1 MKSRVRGDTL
11 ISVLIG
17 VALLSVVI
25 VASVQG
31 SAGMQLIS
39 ANMRQLLQGGMVSLD
54 VAEILKARAQT
65 IAASDDSSSTKLAQ
79 LNGFVNALTPKL
91 QLLGSDS
98 SDTSGYDIDV
108 SSAQLVD
115 SDFAQLTL
123 NVSWNSTTGQINSA
137 EGQTLK
143 LPLAAVNSGGAN
155 TGSRVSMLGW
165 SDLSEVDAGSVYA
178 PDYSQGYVPS
188 NQAVGNQVEPGFL
201 PD

>member
-1 MKSRVRGDTL
+1 MKSGARGDTL

-39 ANMRQLLQGGMVSLD
+39 ANMRQILQGGMVSLD

-65 IAASDDSSSTKLAQ
+65 IAASNDSSSTKLAQ

-98 SDTSGYDIDV
+98 SESSSYDIDV

-123 NVSWNSTTGQINSA
+123 NVSWNSTTGQMNSA

-165 SDLSEVDAGSVYA
+165 SDLSEVGAGTVYA
-178 PDYSQGYVPS
+178 PDYSLGYVPS
-188 NQAVGNQVEPGFL
+188 NQAATPPGSM
-201 PD
+201 

>member
-1 MKSRVRGDTL
+1 MKSRERGDTL

-98 SDTSGYDIDV
+98 SDTSGYYIDV

-178 PDYSQGYVPS
+178 PDYSLGYVPS
-188 NQAVGNQVEPGFL
+188 NQAVGNRVEPGFL